1 MKKILFLFMAFAAL
15 AVNSAMGAGIAS
27 VIGFS
32 PLAGAIGINAI
43 SGISAAVGG
52 FMPSGVAGVGIF
64 TEVWT
69 GYLNKAFRNSE
80 ESIGWY
86 KRIRSFDQHVNNDVI
101 HLVNV
106 GVKPE
111 VLINNST
118 YPIGISTIEDADK
131 AVSLD
136 KYQTKRT
143 VVTDDVLHAISYDK
157 MASDI
162 DLHKE
167 AVDEKKYAKAIHA
180 LAPDGNATGA
190 PVTATSGETFE
201 GRKRLVLADIL
212 KLKAAFDKLKVP
224 SSDRI
229 LVLCPDHAND
239 LLALD
244 QHFANQYGN
253 HETGKITRKWGFDI
267 YEFVDNPLYN
277 ATTGKKI
284 AFGAVATANDTTASV
299 AFAASKA
306 MRADGSLKMYYKK
319 AENNPDTQQ
328 SEVNFRKYSICLPM
342 GTDCIGAIYSA
353 KV

>member
-1 MKKILFLFMAFAAL
+1 MKRIVAFIMAIGCL
-15 AVNSAMGAGIAS
+15 AVNCAMGAGIAT
-27 VIGFS
+27 VIGA
-32 PLAGAIGINAI
+32 PPVAGAIGMNVI
-43 SGISAAVGG
+43 SGISSAVGG
-52 FMPSGVAGVGIF
+52 FMPSGVAGAGVF

-69 GYLNKAFRNSE
+69 GYLNKAFRNGE
-80 ESIGWY
+80 DSIGWY

-111 VLINNST
+111 VLINNTT
-118 YPIGISTIEDADK
+118 YPIGISTIADADK

-143 VVTDDVLHAISYDK
+143 VVTDDTLHAISYDK

-167 AVDEKKYAKAIHA
+167 AVEEKKYAKAIHA
-180 LAPDGNATGA
+180 LAPTENAAGA
-190 PVTATSGETFE
+190 PVVATSGATFD
-201 GRKRLVLADIL
+201 GRKRLTLADIL
-212 KLKAAFDKLKVP
+212 KVKAAFDKLKVP
-224 SSDRI
+224 MSERI

-239 LLALD
+239 LLELD
-244 QHFANQYGN
+244 QKFANQYAD
-253 HETGKITRKWGFDI
+253 HETGKIGRKFGFEI
-267 YEFVDNPLYN
+267 YEFVDCPLYN
-277 ATTGKKI
+277 TTTGKKI
-284 AFGAVATANDTTASV
+284 AFGAVPTANDTVASV
-299 AFAASKA
+299 AFAAGKA
-306 MRADGSLKMYYKK
+306 MRADGSLTMYYKK

-353 KV
+353 KA